1 LYRTKGLFR
10 KIIILGNNCICTSQ
24 FLTMNP
30 FGNILYNTDEPNIYI
45 LTQLEISTIYNSI
58 FTELKSEGRT
68 NDTEILLMNLIN
80 AKLDDCH
87 LCHRLRINLATIV
100 RNISNCINITKPMHI
115 PNNINLLP
123 ININAQFNEFKRIIS
138 RVSNWHI
145 M

>member
-1 LYRTKGLFR
+1 
-10 KIIILGNNCICTSQ
+10 
-24 FLTMNP
+24 MNP

-58 FTELKSEGRT
+58 FTELRSEGRT
-68 NDTEILLMNLIN
+68 DDTEILLMNLIN

-87 LCHRLRINLATIV
+87 LCHRLRINLAVIA
-100 RNISNCINITKPMHI
+100 RDISNCINVTKPMHI

-123 ININAQFNEFKRIIS
+123 ININAKFNDFKRIIS